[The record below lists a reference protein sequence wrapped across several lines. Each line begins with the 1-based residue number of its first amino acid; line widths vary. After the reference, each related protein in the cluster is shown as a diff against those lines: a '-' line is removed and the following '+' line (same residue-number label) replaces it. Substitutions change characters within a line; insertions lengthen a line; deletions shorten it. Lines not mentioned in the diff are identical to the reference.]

1 MRNQYEIHQWGE
13 VNEKMKC
20 ERKEVK
26 SATTVHFV
34 RVTVTSIVADVLNVF

>member
-20 ERKEVK
+20 ERKEVVE
-26 SATTVHFV
+26 SASTCCTCYCTVAA
-34 RVTVTSIVADVLNVF
+34 TC